1 MPETMVIFPF
11 MQGEGPLL
19 SAGGEIGLHPDPVR
33 AYVSKQGR
41 GPFSVISPL
50 LEVSLPT
57 FHSVLKGHPILWS
70 RDCKV
75 MGNHQK
81 SALVRRPSPIL
92 PTEATAGSK
101 SLLSAEEH
109 CWMQAI
115 LYMKMFPSCFA
126 SQVNKKISS
135 VD

>member
-1 MPETMVIFPF
+1 MVIFPF

-19 SAGGEIGLHPDPVR
+19 SAGGELGLHPVVTTLADERLFDPVR

-41 GPFSVISPL
+41 GPFSVISSL

-81 SALVRRPSPIL
+81 SALVRPLSTHSANRSRCWFKVPSVSRRTL
-92 PTEATAGSK
+92 LDASHTLHEDVSK
-101 SLLSAEEH
+101 LLCLSG
-109 CWMQAI
+109 
-115 LYMKMFPSCFA
+115 
-126 SQVNKKISS
+126 
-135 VD
+135 